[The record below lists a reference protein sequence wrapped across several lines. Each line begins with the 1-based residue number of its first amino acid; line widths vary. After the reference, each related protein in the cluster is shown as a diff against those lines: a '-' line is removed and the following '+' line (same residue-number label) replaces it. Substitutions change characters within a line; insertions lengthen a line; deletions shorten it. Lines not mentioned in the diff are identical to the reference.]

1 MLEIFNSNRKTRK
14 SNEKTVKREEKMIK
28 KMSKLRLKCW
38 FKEPPKTHK

>member
-38 FKEPPKTHK
+38 FKEPPKAHK